1 MLTHIACASRR
12 GRPSVAGRSRRERE
26 REDEV
31 EGWRPANLPTTRAG
45 VGVSEPQRGRPGGAA
60 FVALT
65 VETRT
70 TSLLPEPGLLN
81 DVEIRLSRLEY
92 GEYLVGVEDVRFD
105 ELTPLELGA

>member
-1 MLTHIACASRR
+1 MASCELADNSRR
-12 GRPSVAGRSRRERE
+12 GRRIG
-26 REDEV
+26 
-31 EGWRPANLPTTRAG
+31 T
-45 VGVSEPQRGRPGGAA
+45 QRGRPGGAA